1 MIANVLVSVVIVAV
15 WLAMWPLAVWQGQ
28 LRENPH
34 EVTA

>member
-1 MIANVLVSVVIVAV
+1 MIAHVLVSVLIVAV
-15 WLAMWPLAVWQGQ
+15 WLAMWPLAKWQGD